1 MGVLILSSNG
11 YLFVH
16 NCTIIIP
23 TLHMSPDASYCSP
36 KRRSGDM
43 YRNDPTDV
51 LDIALE
57 LSNDRDIPK
66 SESLTS
72 PLEFYLIQKNNKFYD
87 NIRW

>member
-1 MGVLILSSNG
+1 MLSSKG

-23 TLHMSPDASYCSP
+23 TLHISPDASYCSP
-36 KRRSGDM
+36 NSRSGDM
-43 YRNDPTDV
+43 YRNEPTDV

-72 PLEFYLIQKNNKFYD
+72 PLEFCFIKNVIRSFY
-87 NIRW
+87 

>member
-1 MGVLILSSNG
+1 
-11 YLFVH
+11 
-16 NCTIIIP
+16 
-23 TLHMSPDASYCSP
+23 MSPDASYCSP

-72 PLEFYLIQKNNKFYD
+72 PLEFYLIQKNNKFYN
-87 NIRW
+87 NIRWWLRIKNHYYNIFMKFFIN